1 MNIKTLFLL
10 ISLFFITSP
19 ILAEEIQNYETSIT
33 INTDASIS
41 VQEKILYD
49 FGFLQ
54 RHGIYRDIPYKYNA
68 RGGTFT
74 IQISDVS
81 VLDETG
87 NKYIFTTSTQ
97 NNDFKIKIGDP
108 DSYISGQKT
117 YIINYKVKKAINYF
131 SEHDE
136 LYWNAIGGNWLIDIN
151 KSLIKINVPQ
161 SNGITYAC
169 YYGQIKSTTT
179 CPINKEGNQLTI
191 EHNDVLYP
199 GNYLTIVVGLPKG
212 ILYKPSTI
220 ENIWYTIIDNLI
232 IFLPFI
238 VFIFLLIK
246 WFKHGRDPKG
256 KGIIVP
262 QYEPLKD
269 LSPLESITLINERF
283 EIKNIPAEIIN
294 LAIKG
299 YVKIKKLEKTS
310 FFNKQDYFL
319 IKIKDIDDSLND
331 GEKLLLSKLF
341 LINESILLSTVKSD
355 DIEGLKYETKKSLT
369 QKGYFEKNPL
379 KTKTTYIIIGFL
391 ILSSLVFVKHSTIT
405 IVSIFAT
412 SLIVFFFGMI
422 MPKKTVKG
430 VEAKEYLLGLKK
442 YISLAE
448 IRRIQFHNA
457 PAKTPEHF
465 EKLLPYAMIF
475 NLEKKWAEEFNSLKY
490 SPTWYEDRNL
500 TTFSSVIFVDNLN
513 TFYTTGKNSIA
524 SSPNGGSGF
533 GGGGFSGGGFGGGG
547 GGSW

>member
-1 MNIKTLFLL
+1 MKKYIILL
-10 ISLFFITSP
+10 IFLFFTLSP
-19 ILAEEIQNYETSIT
+19 VLAEEIQNYEVDIT
-33 INTDASIS
+33 INTDSSINI
-41 VQEKILYD
+41 QEKILYD

-54 RHGIYRDIPYKYNA
+54 KHGIYRDIPYKYNA

-136 LYWNAIGGNWLIDIN
+136 LYWNAIGGNWLININ

-161 SNGITYAC
+161 SSDITYAC

-379 KTKTTYIIIGFL
+379 KIKTTYIIIGFL

>member
-1 MNIKTLFLL
+1 M
-10 ISLFFITSP
+10 
-19 ILAEEIQNYETSIT
+19 
-33 INTDASIS
+33 
-41 VQEKILYD
+41 
-49 FGFLQ
+49 
-54 RHGIYRDIPYKYNA
+54 
-68 RGGTFT
+68 
-74 IQISDVS
+74 
-81 VLDETG
+81 
-87 NKYIFTTSTQ
+87 
-97 NNDFKIKIGDP
+97 
-108 DSYISGQKT
+108 
-117 YIINYKVKKAINYF
+117 
-131 SEHDE
+131 
-136 LYWNAIGGNWLIDIN
+136 
-151 KSLIKINVPQ
+151 
-161 SNGITYAC
+161 
-169 YYGQIKSTTT
+169 TT